1 MVVDSYFLYS
11 NSNKTCH
18 FRYFYAVFLL
28 DRRAMFLNVYQF
40 CFQHVQYMPTKLL
53 VMTTDKYY
61 LIAVECFFSAFKV
74 FVF

>member
-1 MVVDSYFLYS
+1 
-11 NSNKTCH
+11 
-18 FRYFYAVFLL
+18 
-28 DRRAMFLNVYQF
+28 MFLNVYQF